1 LEGGSVGGCLE
12 GEGEGEGEKTRW
24 GRLKL
29 IRVGL
34 GKCYF
39 RNGKIEKVKNT
50 S

>member
-1 LEGGSVGGCLE
+1 VGGCL
-12 GEGEGEGEKTRW
+12 EGEGEGEKTRW

-34 GKCYF
+34 GKCCF
-39 RNGKIEKVKNT
+39 RNGKFEKVKNT